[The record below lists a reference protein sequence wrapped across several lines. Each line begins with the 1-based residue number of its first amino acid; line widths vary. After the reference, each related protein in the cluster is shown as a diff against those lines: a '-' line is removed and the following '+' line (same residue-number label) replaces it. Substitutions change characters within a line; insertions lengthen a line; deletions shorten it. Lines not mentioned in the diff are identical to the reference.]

1 MTPPGGIRVLF
12 VCTGNTCRSPMA
24 EALLGDL
31 AQKAGLGD
39 NIQVASAGTSASP
52 GDPTSA
58 GTVAVLAA
66 HGITFSGQAR
76 PLTAELFTEQDYVV
90 VMAQSHREAIAQQ
103 FGAVAAAEVHLLLDF
118 APQSGLRDVF
128 DPYGSSRYPEAFAL
142 IHAGVVGLLKHIRKE
157 HGL

>member
-1 MTPPGGIRVLF
+1 MTPPEGVRVLF

-24 EALLGDL
+24 EALLNDL
-31 AQKAGLGD
+31 ARQAGLRES
-39 NIQVASAGTSASP
+39 IRAVSAGTSASP

-58 GTVAVLAA
+58 GTVAILAV

-103 FGAVAAAEVHLLLDF
+103 FSDAAAAGVHLLLDF

-128 DPYGSSRYPEAFAL
+128 DPYGSDRYEEAFTL